1 MSSCFAADD
10 DAAAAAAVDAQEPPS
25 SSSSSSSHQSLAVSV
40 EAAKDK
46 IRAQLRG
53 FHDSGRIPNII
64 FHGFSSED
72 RTQMMTFFVDL
83 IYHQDRSKI
92 KANVMYVNCAH
103 GKGIRFIREELKFF
117 AKTNVQFG
125 DSAPFKC
132 IILMNADSLS
142 IDAQSA
148 LRRCIELF
156 SNSSRFF
163 LVVENKKKLLKPILS
178 RFCIIHIPHTISGMT
193 RRNCPISLMDTG
205 AHRDRIRALLARNG
219 VARVQ
224 DAAAVAAAA
233 AAGDDHHHHHHDI
246 AEEEE
251 EEDRCG
257 TNMMMR
263 SALEI
268 YECGLSA
275 YDLVDFFKH
284 DLQQRE
290 QQQQQ
295 QQQQSSIQTQTQ
307 IINIYLL
314 FEKVKSEFRCEKM
327 LLLYL
332 LDHFYSQTA
341 RLE

>member
-1 MSSCFAADD
+1 MSSCFAA
-10 DAAAAAAVDAQEPPS
+10 AAAAADAQEP
-25 SSSSSSSHQSLAVSV
+25 SSSHQSLAVSV

-72 RTQMMTFFVDL
+72 RTQMMTFFVDM

-178 RFCIIHIPHTISGMT
+178 RFCIIHIPHTISGMAS
-193 RRNCPISLMDTG
+193 RNCPISLMDTG

-224 DAAAVAAAA
+224 AAAA
-233 AAGDDHHHHHHDI
+233 AAARDDDDGI
-246 AEEEE
+246 AEEGEH
-251 EEDRCG
+251 RCG
-257 TNMMMR
+257 TNRMMR

-284 DLQQRE
+284 DL
-290 QQQQQ
+290 QQQQ